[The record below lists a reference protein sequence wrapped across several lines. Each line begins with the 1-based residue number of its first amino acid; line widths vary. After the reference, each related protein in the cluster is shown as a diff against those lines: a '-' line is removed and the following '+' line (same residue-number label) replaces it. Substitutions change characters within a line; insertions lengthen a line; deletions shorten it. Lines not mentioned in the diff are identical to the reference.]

1 MHLCGKSKIPTV
13 AQIRMPRLDL
23 LQPNVKNI
31 NGTHTSSVNYIAVLS
46 VHEDGVPH
54 VVCAFVML
62 STHHEANLQR
72 WGLVCILS
80 KCFTLNYFPSLQ
92 PMLQQSP
99 RSPSV
104 YVPHFQEILQMKLKE
119 NSSPRPPV
127 PNPICAA
134 HCLLQSSPP
143 DPLQASLA

>member
-1 MHLCGKSKIPTV
+1 MHLCSKSKIPMV
-13 AQIRMPRLDL
+13 AQIRMPRLNL

-72 WGLVCILS
+72 WGLVDILS
-80 KCFTLNYFPSLQ
+80 KCFTLNYFPSLH
-92 PMLQQSP
+92 STHAATV
-99 RSPSV
+99 PSATV
-104 YVPHFQEILQMKLKE
+104 CLCATLSRDTANEINRKLIASSSCLKPHLRCPLPAPVF
-119 NSSPRPPV
+119 SS
-127 PNPICAA
+127 
-134 HCLLQSSPP
+134 
-143 DPLQASLA
+143 